1 MNHPQSDD
9 VDRRQ
14 GNDAAN
20 LDAARRL
27 IEAAQARR
35 DGIEATAGAADAE
48 VFRKLICDV
57 EMEIEKAEPDEKIVK
72 QAAETLSR
80 ILEKGA
86 TGGLAERAKR
96 LATSLAS
103 D

>member
-9 VDRRQ
+9 ADRRQ
-14 GNDAAN
+14 GDDAAN

-27 IEAAQARR
+27 IEAAQGRR

-57 EMEIEKAEPDEKIVK
+57 EMELEKPEPDLSIVRH
-72 QAAETLSR
+72 AAETLSR
-80 ILEKGA
+80 ILEQGA

-96 LATSLAS
+96 LAISL
-103 D
+103 DPD